1 MGQNVDKGQKIGNMG
16 DTGVASGPHLHF
28 EVRNAS
34 DNWID
39 PTPYINAD
47 LPGLPTE
54 EETMTEQQVREIV
67 EKVNKETAAA
77 RAKEGVSGWAKDTV
91 NDIMEYGIME
101 GDDNG
106 KMEAFR
112 PRDYITRE
120 EVAQVVLNLLDSD
133 VLRDIVKDTLR
144 DTE

>member
-1 MGQNVDKGQKIGNMG
+1 
-16 DTGVASGPHLHF
+16 
-28 EVRNAS
+28 
-34 DNWID
+34 
-39 PTPYINAD
+39 
-47 LPGLPTE
+47 
-54 EETMTEQQVREIV
+54 MTEQQVREIV

-77 RAKEGVSGWAKDTV
+77 RSKEGVSGWAKDTV

-106 KMEAFR
+106 KLEAFR

-120 EVAQVVLNLLDSD
+120 EVAQVVMNLLDSD
-133 VLRDIVKDTLR
+133 VLRDIVKDALR